1 MRGRHVA
8 RRFQR
13 KVVDRCKGVGI
24 QTARE
29 GGAFGD
35 VGRMRYFGMRSFAR
49 GRRADK
55 FFDGGFF

>member
-1 MRGRHVA
+1 MA